1 MQIKKIKLPFEVR
14 KPTLSLG
21 TQTKNTVCLAK
32 GSFALLSPVHAD
44 LSNPCDFLSFK
55 KAVEYFLKAKP
66 SVIAYDLHPE
76 YQSTK
81 YALQLSAV
89 SATKLGGPA
98 KIYGGNYQLSAVQH
112 HHAHIAACM
121 AENALQNQKV
131 IGVAFDGTGLG
142 TDELIWGAEFL
153 ICDYKNF
160 KRKAHLK
167 ELPLLGANRAILEP
181 WRLAAFWLSELYG
194 EEFLNLDIAFTKG
207 IKKDE
212 WQVLKKMYL
221 TNFNS
226 PQASS
231 MGRLFDAVG
240 SLVLAKYKVR
250 FEAQLAIELEKLA
263 TRYLSPARSYPF
275 KIIKTSEGFIIDP
288 ANMFKQIVT
297 GLKSEEKK
305 EKIAY
310 CFHLTAAE
318 MIKKVCLLLRKETGI
333 KKVVFSG
340 GVFQNK
346 LLLTLSSDL
355 LYKQGFQV
363 FRHKILSCSDSS
375 ISLGQAVAA

>member
-44 LSNPCDFLSFK
+44 LSNPRDFLSFK

-81 YALQLSAV
+81 YALQLSAI
-89 SATKLGGPA
+89 S
-98 KIYGGNYQLSAVQH
+98 YQLSAVQH

-142 TDELIWGAEFL
+142 TDELIWGGEFL

-167 ELPLLGANRAILEP
+167 ELPLLGANKAILEP
-181 WRLAAFWLSELYG
+181 WRLAAFWLSESYG

-263 TRYLSPARSYPF
+263 QRYLISSQVPARGYPF
-275 KIIKTSEGFIIDP
+275 KIIKTKEGFIIDP
-288 ANMFKQIVT
+288 ANIFKQIVT
-297 GLKSEEKK
+297 DLKSKEKK

-310 CFHLTAAE
+310 SFHLTVAE
-318 MIKKVCLLLRKETGI
+318 IVKKVCLLLRKETGI
-333 KKVVFSG
+333 KNVVLSG

-346 LLLTLSSDL
+346 LLLSLSSDL
-355 LYKQGFQV
+355 LYKQGFYV
-363 FRHKILSCSDSS
+363 FTHKILFCNDSS
-375 ISLGQAVAA
+375 VSLGQAVIASKLKR

>member
-1 MQIKKIKLPFEVR
+1 MQIKKIKLPFEVK

-44 LSNPCDFLSFK
+44 LSNPRDFLSFK

-76 YQSTK
+76 YQSTR
-81 YALQLSAV
+81 YALQLSAF
-89 SATKLGGPA
+89 SF
-98 KIYGGNYQLSAVQH
+98 QLSVVQH

-121 AENALQNQKV
+121 AENALKNQKV

-142 TDELIWGAEFL
+142 TDNSIWGAEFL

-167 ELPLLGANRAILEP
+167 ELPLLGANKAILEP
-181 WRLAAFWLSELYG
+181 WRLAAFWLSKSYG
-194 EEFLNLDIAFTKG
+194 EEFLNLDIAFSKG
-207 IKKDE
+207 IKKDK
-212 WQVLKKMYL
+212 WQVLKKMYIA
-221 TNFNS
+221 NFNS

-240 SLVLAKYKVR
+240 ALVLAKYKVR
-250 FEAQLAIELEKLA
+250 FEAQLAIELEKIA
-263 TRYLSPARSYPF
+263 SRYLFPARSYPF
-275 KIIKTSEGFIIDP
+275 KIIKNSEGFIIDP
-288 ANMFKQIVT
+288 ASMFKQIVT
-297 GLKSEEKK
+297 DLKSEEKK

-310 CFHLTAAE
+310 CFHLTVAE

-375 ISLGQAVAA
+375 VSLGQAVAA